1 MNKLTAT
8 ASSIRKRLGARERVR
23 ILFGDQLNLA
33 RGKYV
38 PVSESQKGHARMCV
52 GNFAV
57 TYDRTLVAAPGGGLL
72 DGLPDM
78 EAVFDPLDLRQ
89 SWENDTQIVLADL
102 RFKGEP
108 FALCGRSAL
117 KRAIEGWRAIGL
129 EPMTSSLPR
138 TCSTN

>member
-57 TYDRTLVAAPGGGLL
+57 TYDRDAGG
-72 DGLPDM
+72 
-78 EAVFDPLDLRQ
+78 R
-89 SWENDTQIVLADL
+89 T
-102 RFKGEP
+102 
-108 FALCGRSAL
+108 
-117 KRAIEGWRAIGL
+117 WRRIARWF
-129 EPMTSSLPR
+129 T
-138 TCSTN
+138 